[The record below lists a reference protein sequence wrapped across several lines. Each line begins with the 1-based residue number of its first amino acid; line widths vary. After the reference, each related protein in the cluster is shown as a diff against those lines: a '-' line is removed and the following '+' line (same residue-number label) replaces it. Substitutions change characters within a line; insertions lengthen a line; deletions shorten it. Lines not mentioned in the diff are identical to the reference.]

1 MHKVEIP
8 RENANDDNVTITS
21 INVKNYQEV
30 KKGDILFEFETSKAV
45 IEVESEKDGIVSLN
59 VEVGQIVPVG
69 WIAAIIDDKF
79 VNFDKKKDNF
89 EENFENLEK
98 FSSKAIDLIKK
109 HNIDKKEFLNLDFV
123 TAEDVEKII
132 TQKLSNES
140 EKLPDKINEDD
151 IALFGAGFQCQV
163 VLDMVATE
171 KLNINIIAIID
182 SNPKKNKLDN
192 INVLYKHS
200 LDLLFE
206 KGLRKIHI
214 CIGDGK
220 IKSEL
225 ANEFISK
232 GFEIVSLI
240 APSAVIS
247 QSAKLEEGV
256 FIGSGVY
263 IGREVRIN
271 KLCQIN
277 HQVSIAHHCIVGS
290 GSFFADGCRIG
301 GGVSF
306 GDNVSLG
313 IGVIINRDINVG
325 SNSSVPSGAIII
337 KNLTKG
343 ENYKNRKTTK

>member
-1 MHKVEIP
+1 MYKFVIP
-8 RENANDDNVTITS
+8 QENANDDNVTITS
-21 INVKNYQEV
+21 VNVKNHQEV
-30 KKGDILFEFETSKAV
+30 KKGDILFEFETSKTV
-45 IEVESEKDGIVSLN
+45 IEVEAEKDGIVSIN
-59 VEVGQIVPVG
+59 VEIGQIVPVG
-69 WIAAIIDDKF
+69 WVAAVIDDKF
-79 VNFDKKKDNF
+79 VNFEQKKNNIEK
-89 EENFENLEK
+89 NFENLEK

-109 HNIDKKEFLNLDFV
+109 HSIDKKDFLNLDFV
-123 TAEDVEKII
+123 TAKDVENII
-132 TQKLSNES
+132 AQKLSNES
-140 EKLPDKINEDD
+140 ESLPNQINEDD
-151 IALFGAGFQCQV
+151 IALFGAGKQSEV

-171 KLNINIIAIID
+171 KLNINIVTIID
-182 SNPKKNKLDN
+182 FNPKKNKLDN
-192 INVLYKHS
+192 INVLNKHS
-200 LDLLFE
+200 LDLLYE

-214 CIGDGK
+214 CIGNGK

-225 ANEFISK
+225 ANELKFK

-290 GSFFADGCRIG
+290 GSFIADGCRIG
-301 GGVSF
+301 GSVIF

-313 IGVIINRDINVG
+313 IGVIINRDITVG
-325 SNSSVPSGAIII
+325 SNSSIPSGAIII
-337 KNLTKG
+337 KNLVYG
-343 ENYKNRKTTK
+343 ENYKNQKITK